1 MSTILIESVYSG
13 WAPELSSI
21 RIYGLCLPASWGFP
35 SGSVGKESACNAGDL
50 GSIPGSGR
58 SPGEGNGNPLQ
69 YSCLENSMDRGSGW
83 LQFMGLQRVR
93 HDCTTNIPF
102 VFQHHTPVVLAATE
116 IQRAPSAPKGRGVP
130 VLPLSHCCF
139 PLPSGPTIADLQSC
153 SLLFGCHHCPCCAIW
168 AALAVPCTSSVCCF
182 LCLASFPFFS
192 L

>member
-1 MSTILIESVYSG
+1 MATHSSTLAWRIPWTEDLAGYS
-13 WAPELSSI
+13 
-21 RIYGLCLPASWGFP
+21 SWD
-35 SGSVGKESACNAGDL
+35 C
-50 GSIPGSGR
+50 
-58 SPGEGNGNPLQ
+58 
-69 YSCLENSMDRGSGW
+69 
-83 LQFMGLQRVR
+83 RVR

-102 VFQHHTPVVLAATE
+102 VFQHHTPVVFAATE

-139 PLPSGPTIADLQSC
+139 PLPSGPTTADLQSC
-153 SLLFGCHHCPCCAIW
+153 FLLFGCHHCPCCAIW